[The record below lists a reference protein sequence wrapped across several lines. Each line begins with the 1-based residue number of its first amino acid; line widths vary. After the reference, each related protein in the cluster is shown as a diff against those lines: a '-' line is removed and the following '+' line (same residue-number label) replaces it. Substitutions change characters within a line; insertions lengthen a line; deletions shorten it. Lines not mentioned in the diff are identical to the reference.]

1 MGWGISISQDEKGH
15 VYCDDANFET
25 DDTDYDGFPPSSYDY
40 ICNYMDSHYHSEI
53 DMARDEGSVSLANEC
68 CRDAFESSK
77 YAYEYLDEEEK
88 MKMHEEWLEQTK
100 EEIKSC
106 VVDELAES
114 KTIMEIE
121 EYNKGNADKIT
132 ELEMK
137 IKNLEESLGLLK
149 RPLQI
154 LVDKLYIIQK
164 PAEMKGQLETLLLK
178 ENELFDDEDM
188 NHADWGCDKEQSD

>member
-1 MGWGISISQDEKGH
+1 MGWGISISQDDKGH

-53 DMARDEGSVSLANEC
+53 DMARDEGSVELANEC
-68 CRDAFESSK
+68 CHDAFESAK
-77 YAYEYLDEEEK
+77 YAYEHYLDEEEK
-88 MKMHEEWLEQTK
+88 MKMHEEWLAQTK

-106 VVDELAES
+106 IVDELAKS

-121 EYNKGNADKIT
+121 EYKKGNSDKIT
-132 ELEMK
+132 ELEQK
-137 IKNLEESLGLLK
+137 VKELEASLSLLK

-154 LVDKLYIIQK
+154 LVDKLYIIQQ

-178 ENELFDDEDM
+178 ESELFEDESY
-188 NHADWGCDKEQSD
+188 KEESD